1 MAELKLNKLQK
12 KFGNVTAVDD
22 ITVSVKDG
30 EFITF
35 LGPSGCGKTTTLRM
49 IAGFIK
55 STKGSITIDE
65 KVISSFEDN
74 IFLPPDKRDMGMV
87 FQTYAVWPHMNT
99 FNNVA
104 YPLKFKKYS
113 KSEIKERVTD
123 SLSLVKLDGFEDRF
137 PHQMSGGQQQ
147 RVALARALIMEP
159 SVLLLDE
166 PLSNLDAKL
175 RESMRYEIIELQRR
189 LKITVVYV
197 THDQIEAMSMSD
209 RIIVMDK
216 GIVQQIDSPQNVYQ
230 YPSNKFVADFIGMA
244 NFLPCEIVNKA
255 DNMVRVKIHDGSDKV
270 FLRIPVETEK
280 EYSKNVTVVIRPED
294 IDVLP
299 LTDQEGTSG
308 TIFRQTY
315 IGDRNDC
322 AVKFGDIILRVHTEN
337 RHSFKVGEEVS
348 LVLNNPILL
357 DT

>member
-1 MAELKLNKLQK
+1 MAELKLLNIQK
-12 KFGNVTAVDD
+12 KFGDVVAVNNVTV
-22 ITVSVKDG
+22 TVKDG

-55 STKGSITIDE
+55 STKGSITIDD
-65 KVISSFEDN
+65 KVISSFEEGV
-74 IFLPPDKRDMGMV
+74 FLPPDKRDMGMV

-104 YPLKFKKYS
+104 YPLKFKNFSRDGK
-113 KSEIKERVTD
+113 KQRVMDT
-123 SLSLVKLDGFEDRF
+123 LSLVKLEGYEDRF
-137 PHQMSGGQQQ
+137 PHEMSGGQQQ

-175 RESMRYEIIELQRR
+175 RESMRYEIVELQKR
-189 LKITVVYV
+189 LKFTVVYV

-209 RIIVMDK
+209 RIIVMEK
-216 GIVQQIDSPQNVYQ
+216 GIVQQIDTPQNVYQ
-230 YPSNKFVADFIGMA
+230 KPSNKFVADFIGMA
-244 NFLPCEIVNKA
+244 NFMPCEIVNRA
-255 DNMVRVKIHDGSDKV
+255 GNMVRVQIKNGVDNI
-270 FLRIPVETEK
+270 FLRVPVNSDK
-280 EYSKNVTVVIRPED
+280 EYSKNVTIVIRPED

-308 TIFRQTY
+308 TIIRQTY
-315 IGDRNDC
+315 VGDRNDC
-322 AVKFGDIILRVHTEN
+322 AVQFGDIVLRVHTQN
-337 RHSFKVGEEVS
+337 RHAFKIGEEVS
-348 LVLNNPILL
+348 IVLNNSILL

>member
-1 MAELKLNKLQK
+1 MAELKLLNLQK
-12 KFGNVTAVDD
+12 KFGNNIAVDNVNVD
-22 ITVSVKDG
+22 VKDG

-55 STKGSITIDE
+55 PTKGSVSIGDKT
-65 KVISSFEDN
+65 ISSYEEN

-87 FQTYAVWPHMNT
+87 FQTYAVWPHMNI
-99 FNNVA
+99 FKNVA

-113 KSEIKERVTD
+113 NKEIKERVSET
-123 SLSLVKLDGFEDRF
+123 LTLVKLEGFEERY

-147 RVALARALIMEP
+147 RVALARALVMEP

-175 RESMRYEIIELQRR
+175 RESMRYEIVELQRR

-209 RIIVMDK
+209 RVVVMEQ
-216 GIVQQIDSPQNVYQ
+216 GVVQQIDTPQNVYQ
-230 YPSNKFVADFIGMA
+230 NPSNVFVANFIGMA
-244 NFLPCEIVNKA
+244 NFIPCEIVNREE
-255 DNMVRVKIHDGSDKV
+255 NVVRVKLTDCSGNNFLTVPIINGKNYSD
-270 FLRIPVETEK
+270 
-280 EYSKNVTVVIRPED
+280 NVTVVIRPED

-299 LTDQEGTSG
+299 ADGVEGTVG
-308 TIFRQTY
+308 TLIRQTY

-322 AVKFGDIILRVHTEN
+322 IVQFGDVTLRVHTQN
-337 RHSFKVGEEVS
+337 KFSFNIGEDVKI
-348 LVLNNPILL
+348 VLSNPILL
-357 DT
+357 DS

>member
-1 MAELKLNKLQK
+1 MAELKLVNLQK
-12 KFGNVTAVDD
+12 KFGNTIAVDNV
-22 ITVSVKDG
+22 TVTVKDG

-55 STKGSITIDE
+55 PTKGSIIIDD
-65 KVISSFEDN
+65 KVLSSNEERV
-74 IFLPPDKRDMGMV
+74 FLPPDQRDMGMV

-99 FNNVA
+99 YKNVA

-113 KSEIKERVTD
+113 KKEIEERVSKT
-123 SLSLVKLDGFEDRF
+123 LSMVKLDGFEERF

-175 RESMRYEIIELQRR
+175 RESMRHEIVELQRK
-189 LKITVVYV
+189 LKFTVVYV

-209 RIIVMDK
+209 RIIVMEK

-230 YPSNKFVADFIGMA
+230 KPSNEFVADFIGMA
-244 NFLPCEIVNKA
+244 NFIPCDFVHREGNI
-255 DNMVRVKIHDGSDKV
+255 VRVLIMDGSGKNFLSVPVMTDKD
-270 FLRIPVETEK
+270 
-280 EYSKNVTVVIRPED
+280 YGKNVTVVIRPED

-299 LTDQEGTSG
+299 PDNKEGTLG
-308 TIFRQTY
+308 TLIRQTY
-315 IGDRNDC
+315 VGDRNDC
-322 AVKFGDIILRVHTEN
+322 VVQFGDILLRVNIQNKTSIN
-337 RHSFKVGEEVS
+337 IGDQLK

-357 DT
+357 ET

>member
-1 MAELKLNKLQK
+1 MAELNLINLQK
-12 KFGNVTAVDD
+12 KFGDVIAVDNVTV
-22 ITVSVKDG
+22 TVKDG

-55 STKGSITIDE
+55 STKGSITIND
-65 KVISSFEDN
+65 KVISSFEEGV
-74 IFLPPDKRDMGMV
+74 FLPPDKRDMGMV

-113 KSEIKERVTD
+113 KKEIKERVTNT
-123 SLSLVKLDGFEDRF
+123 LSLVKLDGFEDRF
-137 PHQMSGGQQQ
+137 PHEMSGGQQQ

-175 RESMRYEIIELQRR
+175 RESMRYEIVELQKR
-189 LKITVVYV
+189 LKFTVVYV

-209 RIIVMDK
+209 RIIVMEH

-230 YPSNKFVADFIGMA
+230 NPSNKFVADFIGMA
-244 NFLPCEIVNKA
+244 NFIPCEIINRA
-255 DNMVRVKIHDGSDKV
+255 DNMVRVQIQDGTGKI
-270 FLRIPVETEK
+270 FLRVPVITEK
-280 EYSKNVTVVIRPED
+280 DYSKNVTVVIRPED

-308 TIFRQTY
+308 KLIRQTY

-322 AVKFGDIILRVHTEN
+322 AVQFGDIILRVHTEN
-337 RHSFKVGEEVS
+337 RHSFKIGEEVS